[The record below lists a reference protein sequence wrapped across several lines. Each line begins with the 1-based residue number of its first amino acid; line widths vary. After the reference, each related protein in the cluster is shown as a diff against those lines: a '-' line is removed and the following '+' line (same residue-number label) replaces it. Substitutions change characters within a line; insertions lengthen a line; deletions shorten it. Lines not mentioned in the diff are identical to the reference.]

1 MIGFEVW
8 AVLGILAIS
17 LLALLAAAV
26 WIIRRRTHSP
36 APCDEREPM
45 GPAEARRPLTLVL
58 LNRGQAVWITMR
70 KTALTSLAAAGQ
82 FLKRLLA
89 WRGRL
94 RPQPAGPIGEKWRT
108 LFAAIESA
116 QAAISTMR
124 EDLST
129 TYQTHQA
136 VMDRL
141 VRLVSELVSLSQSLA
156 SAEALAG
163 PAVQTLKSHLALLLA
178 DAGVECW
185 EPSVGLPAPP
195 ECEQRPDPTNDYVPP
210 LSVSAVLTPGFRLRH
225 AGGWIVL
232 VQPVVGVATGT
243 CRGEN
248 T

>member
-1 MIGFEVW
+1 MFDFEVW

-26 WIIRRRTHSP
+26 WIVRRRMHLP
-36 APCDEREPM
+36 APRDERESMAPVE
-45 GPAEARRPLTLVL
+45 GRRRLTLIL
-58 LNRGQAVWITMR
+58 LNRGQAALITMR
-70 KTALTSLAAAGQ
+70 KKALTGLAAARQ
-82 FLKRLLA
+82 FLTRLFA

-94 RPQPAGPIGEKWRT
+94 RRQPVGPIGEKWRT

-124 EDLST
+124 GDLST

-163 PAVQTLKSHLALLLA
+163 PAVQTLKSHLAVLLA

-185 EPSVGLPAPP
+185 EPSVGLPAPS
-195 ECEQRPDPTNDYVPP
+195 ECEQRPDPTNDSAPP
-210 LSVSAVLTPGFRLRH
+210 LSVTAVLTPGFRLRH
-225 AGGWIVL
+225 AGGWIV
-232 VQPVVGVATGT
+232 VGQPVVAVAMGT

-248 T
+248 G